1 MTVIGAALGLVA
13 ALWMAQAAES
23 ILFNMEGRDPV
34 VFLGATITLAVVAMV
49 AGLIPAHR
57 ASKVDPMVALRY
69 E

>member
-13 ALWMAQAAES
+13 AFWMAQAAES

-34 VFLGATITLAVVAMV
+34 VFLAATLTLAVVAMV
-49 AGLIPAHR
+49 AGFIPAQR